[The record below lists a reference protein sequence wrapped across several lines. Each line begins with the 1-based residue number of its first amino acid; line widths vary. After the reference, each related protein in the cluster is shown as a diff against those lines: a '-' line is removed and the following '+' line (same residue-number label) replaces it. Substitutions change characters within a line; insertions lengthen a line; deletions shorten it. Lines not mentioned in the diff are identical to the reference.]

1 LEGRETILVVE
12 NDDEVRKL
20 VLQALTSFGYRILP
34 AKSGDEALAIVKKH
48 TASIDLMLT
57 DVLMP
62 KMNGKQLAD
71 NVHSVL
77 PNLGVLFMSGHTG
90 EVTLGRGLLDP
101 GTPCL
106 HKPFTPEALGQH
118 VRDALGETGLP
129 RRILVVDD
137 DAAIRTLFAAV
148 LQEEGYEV
156 VLAGDG
162 AEAAKAFA
170 GSSFNLVITDL
181 SIPHP
186 EEIEPIRGIRQRQPG
201 LKVIVVSGAYGS
213 EALTKAVGM
222 LDADAYFQK
231 PVGPGQ
237 LLTAVREL
245 LY

>member
-1 LEGRETILVVE
+1 
-12 NDDEVRKL
+12 
-20 VLQALTSFGYRILP
+20 
-34 AKSGDEALAIVKKH
+34 
-48 TASIDLMLT
+48 
-57 DVLMP
+57 
-62 KMNGKQLAD
+62 
-71 NVHSVL
+71 
-77 PNLGVLFMSGHTG
+77 
-90 EVTLGRGLLDP
+90 
-101 GTPCL
+101 
-106 HKPFTPEALGQH
+106 
-118 VRDALGETGLP
+118 
-129 RRILVVDD
+129 
-137 DAAIRTLFAAV
+137 LFATV
-148 LQEEGYEV
+148 LREEGYEV
-156 VLAGDG
+156 VMARDG

-170 GSSFNLVITDL
+170 ANSFNLVITDL